1 MISVCRYDSPLG
13 EITLAGEGEA
23 LTGLW
28 FDGQKYFPQGLPR
41 GGGNAARVGGSGAVA
56 GYLFFGQG
64 SGGCAAVAFGNASP
78 FRRRVWELLRG
89 IPYGQLTT
97 YGKLA
102 ALLERETG
110 RAVSARAVGGAVGH
124 NPVSLIIPC
133 HRVVGADGDITGY
146 AGGVG
151 RKIALLELKARCR
164 AGRLKKPKKLHRGGT
179 AFLYRH
185 YTGDHPPRTRERYSS
200 SVSPGGISHRYSF
213 TSRRLSSYFSPS
225 SCFR

>member
-28 FDGQKYFPQGLPR
+28 FDGQKYFPQGLPQ
-41 GGGNAARVGGSGAVA
+41 GGGALPVLAEAERWLDIYFSGRDPGAAPS
-56 GYLFFGQG
+56 
-64 SGGCAAVAFGNASP
+64 VAFGNASP

-133 HRVVGADGDITGY
+133 HRVGGADGDITGY

-151 RKIALLELKARCR
+151 RKIALLELE
-164 AGRLKKPKKLHRGGT
+164 GSLPRGKG
-179 AFLYRH
+179 
-185 YTGDHPPRTRERYSS
+185 
-200 SVSPGGISHRYSF
+200 
-213 TSRRLSSYFSPS
+213 
-225 SCFR
+225 

>member
-28 FDGQKYFPQGLPR
+28 FDGQKYFPQGLPQ
-41 GGGNAARVGGSGAVA
+41 GGGALPVLAEAERWLDIYFSGRDPGAAPS
-56 GYLFFGQG
+56 
-64 SGGCAAVAFGNASP
+64 VAFGNASP

-133 HRVVGADGDITGY
+133 HRVVGADGGITGY
-146 AGGVG
+146 AGGIG
-151 RKIALLELKARCR
+151 RKIALLELE
-164 AGRLKKPKKLHRGGT
+164 GSLPRGNG
-179 AFLYRH
+179 
-185 YTGDHPPRTRERYSS
+185 
-200 SVSPGGISHRYSF
+200 
-213 TSRRLSSYFSPS
+213 
-225 SCFR
+225 